1 MVGHICAKSVSKE
14 RDSVRAKQERRM
26 APDPGSEYISCDD
39 KPFFKSMNLQDVNS
53 ETRIGA
59 ENMRRILM

>member
-1 MVGHICAKSVSKE
+1 
-14 RDSVRAKQERRM
+14 M
-26 APDPGSEYISCDD
+26 APDPGSECIEYYDNH
-39 KPFFKSMNLQDVNS
+39 FFKSMNLEDVNS